1 MRKKRHKVV
10 QILEATGG
18 GGTTRHLM
26 TLAMELDQ
34 SKFEVH
40 VICSVKRNQEF
51 WKNIELLKSKKI
63 TVYTVQMVRKP
74 HLWKDLISLIRIWRI
89 FINESYDIVHCHS
102 SKAGFLGRLAAKV
115 SRMPLI
121 VYTPHA
127 FAFKMD
133 KNFLIRGIYII
144 LEWLAGHWTDRL
156 ICVSKEESEEALRY
170 RLVSNERIA
179 VIPNWVDL
187 DEFGLFNRTKE
198 KWEELGIPKH
208 NRVVGTVAGLRP
220 QKGHEFLL
228 KAVPQ
233 VLRHL
238 PDTTFLIIGEG
249 DCRAKLEEIV
259 RQLKIDNC
267 VVMTGYR
274 RDVPELYPLMD
285 VYVLPSLWE
294 GLPYTILEAMAC
306 RCPVIATDISGNRE
320 ILSDG
325 VGLLVPPRS
334 PVLLGEAIVRLL
346 TDQQLAD
353 HLGSRGRQLIEERY
367 KMSAQI
373 NRIEKV
379 YEEVDIDR
387 H

>member
-1 MRKKRHKVV
+1 MIKKRHKVA

-40 VICSVKRNQEF
+40 VICSVKRNQKF
-51 WKNIELLKSKKI
+51 WRNIEILKSKKI
-63 TVYTVQMVRKP
+63 KVYTVQMMRKP

-89 FINESYDIVHCHS
+89 FIKERYDIVHCHS

-115 SRMPLI
+115 SRIPLA
-121 VYTPHA
+121 VYTPNA

-133 KNFLIRGIYII
+133 KNFLIRGLYII
-144 LEWLAGHWTDRL
+144 LEWLAGHWTNRL
-156 ICVSKEESEEALRY
+156 ICVSKEEREEALRY
-170 RLVSNERIA
+170 RLVSKDRIV
-179 VIPNWVDL
+179 VIPNWVNL
-187 DEFGLFNRTKE
+187 DEFGVFSRTRE
-198 KWEELGIPKH
+198 KLEELGISKH
-208 NRVVGTVAGLRP
+208 NRVVGTVADLRL

-228 KAVPQ
+228 KTVPQ
-233 VLRHL
+233 VLRYL

-249 DCRAKLEEIV
+249 DRREALEEMIQ
-259 RQLKIDNC
+259 QLRIDNC
-267 VVMTGYR
+267 VVMTGHR

-353 HLGSRGRQLIEERY
+353 RLSSRGRQRIEERY
-367 KMSAQI
+367 QMSAQI

-379 YEEVDIDR
+379 YEEASIDR

>member
-1 MRKKRHKVV
+1 
-10 QILEATGG
+10 
-18 GGTTRHLM
+18 M
-26 TLAMELDQ
+26 TLSMELDQ

-40 VICSVKRNQEF
+40 VICSVKRNQKF
-51 WKNIELLKSKKI
+51 WKDIEILKSKKI
-63 TVYTVQMVRKP
+63 KVYTVQMVRKP

-89 FINESYDIVHCHS
+89 FINERYDIVHCHS
-102 SKAGFLGRLAAKV
+102 SKAGFLGRLAAKI
-115 SRMPLI
+115 SRIPLV
-121 VYTPHA
+121 VYTPNA

-133 KNFLIRGIYII
+133 KNFLIRGLYII
-144 LEWLAGHWTDRL
+144 LEWLAGHWTNRL
-156 ICVSKEESEEALRY
+156 ICVSKEEREEALRY
-170 RLVSNERIA
+170 RLVSKDRIV

-187 DEFGLFNRTKE
+187 DEFGVFIRTRE
-198 KWEELGIPKH
+198 KLEELGISKH
-208 NRVVGTVAGLRP
+208 NRVVGTVADLRP
-220 QKGHEFLL
+220 QKGHECLL

-233 VLRHL
+233 VLRYL

-249 DCRAKLEEIV
+249 DCREALEEMIQ
-259 RQLKIDNC
+259 QLRIDNC
-267 VVMTGYR
+267 VVMTGHR

-353 HLGSRGRQLIEERY
+353 RLSSCGRQRIEDRY
-367 KMSAQI
+367 QMSAQI

-379 YEEVDIDR
+379 YEEASIDR